1 LDEDESIKIN
11 AAVSNP
17 STKFPVDIPGIKF
30 SDIIYTG
37 RIDLSQFAQEIK
49 LFENTEE
56 TSNMELDDTEENKDH
71 RANPNEIHFHRIMKR
86 PDTTDKSLHHN
97 EFVVCDESQVI
108 IHYVV
113 EVDSVSKLKNSLRKG
128 IKQQCKRIKVSQW
141 LTRECEELRSHRVQH
156 ESNN

>member
-1 LDEDESIKIN
+1 
-11 AAVSNP
+11 
-17 STKFPVDIPGIKF
+17 
-30 SDIIYTG
+30 
-37 RIDLSQFAQEIK
+37 
-49 LFENTEE
+49 
-56 TSNMELDDTEENKDH
+56 MELDDTEENKDH

-128 IKQQCKRIKVSQW
+128 GQSNNNAKEERRKVSQW
-141 LTRECEELRSHRVQH
+141 LTRGLCEELRSHRVQH